1 MIPTAQTALFP
12 TTLEEFERWEPN
24 DGYKY
29 EWNDGELIRFAGM
42 KRKHLK
48 IIQVLNLLFD
58 TTKAKKQRALLIC
71 EQDVM
76 ITGIQ
81 MRRPDMALFTDEQ
94 INNEGDEPIPAF
106 CIEIISSND
115 QINDVKKKI
124 KEYFK
129 HGVRVVWVILP
140 EEDMVEVY
148 TSVKNVKICLEDD
161 ICSAE
166 PVLDDFKI
174 SVNELLK

>member
-1 MIPTAQTALFP
+1 
-12 TTLEEFERWEPN
+12 
-24 DGYKY
+24 
-29 EWNDGELIRFAGM
+29 M

-58 TTKAKKQRALLIC
+58 TTQAKKQKALLIC

-76 ITGIQ
+76 INGIQ
-81 MRRPDMALFTDEQ
+81 VKRFGMSFFTDEQ

>member
-12 TTLEEFERWEPN
+12 TTLEEFERWESN

-29 EWNDGELIRFAGM
+29 EWNDGELIRFTGM

-48 IIQVLNLLFD
+48 IIKILNRLFLL
-58 TTKAKKQRALLIC
+58 TIAHKEGGELIC

-76 ITGIQ
+76 LNGIQ
-81 MRRPDMALFTDEQ
+81 LRRPDMAFFTDEQ
-94 INNEGDEPIPAF
+94 IKSEGDEPIPAF

>member
-1 MIPTAQTALFP
+1 
-12 TTLEEFERWEPN
+12 
-24 DGYKY
+24 
-29 EWNDGELIRFAGM
+29 M

-76 ITGIQ
+76 INGIQ
-81 MRRPDMALFTDEQ
+81 VKRFGMSFFTDEQ

-148 TSVKNVKICLEDD
+148 TSVKSVKICLEDD